1 MRIATLLPLRLVSV
15 SALALSTV
23 LSLGCGEVKKAGECS
38 AIIDAINEATA
49 IEPKGGKG
57 DDLSGE
63 IKAMEDWDAKVA
75 KVEVTDE
82 GLKKRVGDYRDLVKS
97 MAENLKALDKINK
110 GLDKITDPAQ
120 AEKLSKEVDALEKK
134 IDAVDKDEEKIVSE
148 LNKYCGR
155 N

>member
-1 MRIATLLPLRLVSV
+1 MLTTLRLFSV
-15 SALALSTV
+15 SSLALTAV
-23 LSLGCGEVKKAGECS
+23 LALGCGEVKKAGECS

-49 IEPKGGKG
+49 IEPKGKG

-82 GLKKRVGDYRDLVKS
+82 GLKKRVGDYRELVKS
-97 MAENLKALDKINK
+97 MAENLKSLDKINK